1 MKFLVDV
8 NFSKSD
14 KFLKEQPQYEN
25 VKYKM
30 GERVKDQKIMHLA
43 QKEDYVLYTQDKNF
57 ALDALIAGLKVLY
70 REQDTGNEFKITA
83 KLNEF

>member
-14 KFLKEQPQYEN
+14 KFLKEHPQYEN

-30 GERVKDQKIMHLA
+30 SEKVEDQEIMHLA

-70 REQDTGNEFKITA
+70 REQDTGKEFKITA
-83 KLNEF
+83 KLNKF

>member
-14 KFLKEQPQYEN
+14 KFLKEHPQYEN

-30 GERVKDQKIMHLA
+30 GETVEDQEIMHLA

-70 REQDTGNEFKITA
+70 REQDTGKEYKIKA

>member
-1 MKFLVDV
+1 MKYLVDV
-8 NFSKSD
+8 NISKSD
-14 KFLKEQPQYEN
+14 KFLKENLQYEN

-30 GERVKDQKIMHLA
+30 GEKVQDQDIMHLA
-43 QKEDYVLYTQDKNF
+43 QKENYILYTQDKNF

-70 REQDTGNEFKITA
+70 REQDTEQEFKITA

>member
-14 KFLKEQPQYEN
+14 KFLKEHPQYEN

-30 GERVKDQKIMHLA
+30 SEKVEDQEIMHLA

-70 REQDTGNEFKITA
+70 REQDTGKEFKITA